1 MKTDSSHP
9 ISARTTLAVLL
20 ALTSFALLCALPF
33 VGSRAQLPSN
43 VITFSGTF
51 DTAHAYGAGCTT
63 FSGPFVVPAGQARII
78 VNVNA
83 TVPTN
88 DLALTLVD
96 PLGQPIHT
104 EDTGVGN
111 EVFDYEGSPVTA
123 GSYTV

>member
-1 MKTDSSHP
+1 HP

-43 VITFSGTF
+43 VITFSVTF

-88 DLALTLVD
+88 DFADQLWSLHRRVPGPQRGRALNRRKLENRS
-96 PLGQPIHT
+96 H
-104 EDTGVGN
+104 
-111 EVFDYEGSPVTA
+111 
-123 GSYTV
+123 